1 MDEDTRVITG
11 ATLVALAGGMVAFL
25 ALTGRGRDA
34 LRQVGPALDN
44 VSNTLHDIRA
54 IVQKVEGLVQEAQ
67 ATVTDF
73 RAAFPSMNTPDDPQD
88 APYGV

>member
-25 ALTGRGRDA
+25 AFTGRGRDA
-34 LRQVGPALDN
+34 LRHVGPALDD

-54 IVQKVEGLVQEAQ
+54 IVQKVEGLVRETQ

-73 RAAFPSMNTPDDPQD
+73 RAAFPSTNTPDDPQD